1 MMNEGGQGFSPADFA
16 AMTGGGGLLGGG
28 GGGIG
33 AILVL
38 FLLLLFVR
46 GGNWG
51 GNGGGDNSGAAYG
64 YVLTSDFAA
73 IERKLDSITNG
84 LCDGF
89 YREAQ
94 LINGVQ
100 AATAQG
106 FYNAEISRA
115 NQQMGLMQQLNNM
128 QAHASDCC
136 CQTQRAIDGI
146 GTILCGNTRDIIE
159 NQNNNA
165 RAILDALTAQRIEAK
180 NEQIAAQNQEI
191 FGLKLAASQ
200 AAQNNYLIGQLRPC
214 PSPAYVVPN
223 PYCCQPCGC

>member
-1 MMNEGGQGFSPADFA
+1 MSNGGESYSPADFA
-16 AMTGGGGLLGGG
+16 AMTGGGGG
-28 GGGIG
+28 
-33 AILVL
+33 
-38 FLLLLFVR
+38 F
-46 GGNWG
+46 G
-51 GNGGGDNSGAAYG
+51 GNGNGLWWLLILFLFWGGGYGGQRGGGVADN
-64 YVLTSDFAA
+64 YVLTSDFAN
-73 IERKLDSITNG
+73 IERKLDSVTNG

-100 AATAQG
+100 ASTAQG

-128 QAHASDCC
+128 QAHSAECC

-146 GTILCGNTRDIIE
+146 GNILCSNTRDVIE